1 MKYALRIFIIICAV
15 VAINGC
21 TQETTPPAN
30 TAGDQTQYRT
40 NTNTVA
46 TEETLEL
53 ANLGGATFGTH
64 DTSAKTAGDVRMT
77 RDYLNDGFTIAVY
90 MFGQALEGKV
100 GNPMPNPNIE
110 FAGLDTQITIVS
122 AIDGIVGF
130 VKAQAD
136 TDDTAVFLQ
145 PSEGSIWTVGYDHIV
160 DVTVK
165 QGDRVRVGQT
175 IGKASPH
182 RNGVYRYE
190 LQINKDVNGVT
201 TFHCP
206 VELLASN
213 VRETTRTGMEQFITD
228 WNTLMGRDVYGPVTS
243 ACVKPVLTVSEV
255 GA

>member
-1 MKYALRIFIIICAV
+1 MKYIFRIFIGLVAV
-15 VAINGC
+15 IAISGC
-21 TQETTPPAN
+21 TQETTPPIN
-30 TAGDQTQYRT
+30 TTAQQTQDRT

-46 TEETLEL
+46 AEETLEL
-53 ANLGGATFGTH
+53 ANLGGATFDTY
-64 DTSAKTAGDVRMT
+64 DTSTKTAGDVRMT

-100 GNPMPNPNIE
+100 GAPMSNPNIE
-110 FAGLDTQITIVS
+110 FAGLNTQITIVS

-130 VKAQAD
+130 VKEQAE
-136 TDDTAVFLQ
+136 TSDTAVFLQ

-165 QGDRVRVGQT
+165 QGDRVTVGQT

-190 LQINKDVNGVT
+190 LQINKDLNGVT

-206 VELLASN
+206 VELLSTT
-213 VRETTRTGMEQFITD
+213 VRESTRTQIEQFITD
-228 WNTLMGRDVYGPVTS
+228 WNTLMGRDVYSPVTT
-243 ACVKPVLTVSEV
+243 ACTKPVLTLSEV
-255 GA
+255 GV